1 MDLLLDRESHDM
13 VFINGACPVTQEK
26 RNIVAQRLKITL
38 ATFLGEWF
46 LDRDLGV
53 PYVQRIFGK
62 QPDLKSVDVIF
73 QTKILET
80 FEVSSILYYYSTLD
94 INTRVFSLTFR
105 VVCTNGTATDEITLN
120 MTPQGIV

>member
-1 MDLLLDRESHDM
+1 MDLLLDRDSHDM

-26 RNIVAQRLKITL
+26 RDIVAQRLKITL

-46 LDRDLGV
+46 LDEDLGV

-80 FEVSSILYYYSTLD
+80 FEVSSILSYYSTLD
-94 INTRVFSLTFR
+94 YSTRVFSVTFQVR
-105 VVCTNGTATDEITLN
+105 CTNGQDTDPVTLN

>member
-13 VFINGACPVTQEK
+13 VFINGACPVTQVK
-26 RNIVAQRLKITL
+26 PAVVAQRLKITL
-38 ATFLGEWF
+38 STFLGEWF
-46 LDRDLGV
+46 LDEDLGV

-80 FEVSSILYYYSTLD
+80 FEVSSILSYSSEL
-94 INTRVFSLTFR
+94 NYSTRVFSVSFQVR
-105 VVCTNGTATDEITLN
+105 CTNGQETEPVTLN